1 MARVAKPKP
10 TVQDRIKVPEKRN
23 EVAWTIVGIDPS
35 LSRTGLAILDNTVD
49 GPTWTAIK
57 SLKPDDP
64 KAPSWIRSVMMANY
78 ITQSVL
84 ENEALNK
91 GLMIV
96 MEAPTPGNDYLATIN
111 KIIHAMVLP
120 EIRDVSDYAKICVMH
135 VNAMTMRSCLG
146 LTAKGNN
153 KHENI
158 KKSHDFADPAVFPG
172 IDSDACDA
180 VLLAQFGRY
189 VSDVFLGK
197 STTDIPDK
205 IAAALFDFTDVVK
218 GKGRNER
225 VVKKGII
232 YNPAYWFV
240 FTPTAYSISVK
251 DARVPPKKRLEKIE
265 VTI

>member
-10 TVQDRIKVPEKRN
+10 TVQDKIKVPVKRDEN
-23 EVAWTIVGIDPS
+23 SWTVVGIDPS
-35 LSRTGLAILDNTVD
+35 LSRTGLAILNNTVE
-49 GPTWTAIK
+49 GPTWASIQ
-57 SLKPDDP
+57 SLKPDDS
-64 KAPSWIRSVMMANY
+64 KAPSWIRSIMMANY
-78 ITQSVL
+78 ITEQIK
-84 ENEALNK
+84 ENESLEK
-91 GLMIV
+91 GLLIV
-96 MEAPTPGNDYLATIN
+96 LEAPTPGNDYLATIN
-111 KIIHAMVLP
+111 KIIHAVVLP
-120 EIRDVSDYAKICVMH
+120 DLRCSDYSTIYVMH

-158 KKSHDFADPAVFPG
+158 RKSHEFADATTFPG

-180 VLLAQFGRY
+180 ILLAQFGRY
-189 VSDVFLGK
+189 VSDVFMGK
-197 STTDIPDK
+197 GATDIPDK

-240 FTPTAYSISVK
+240 FEPTDYSISVK
-251 DARVPPKKRLEKIE
+251 DARVPPKKRLEKIT

>member
-35 LSRTGLAILDNTVD
+35 LSRTGLAILDNTPD

-57 SLKPDDP
+57 SLKPDDS
-64 KAPSWIRSVMMANY
+64 KAPSWIRSLMMARY
-78 ITQSVL
+78 IQTSVL
-84 ENEALNK
+84 ENEDLNK

-111 KIIHAMVLP
+111 KIIHAVVLP
-120 EIRDVSDYAKICVMH
+120 DLTCISDYSRICVMH

-158 KKSHDFADPAVFPG
+158 RKSHEFADSTAFPG

-180 VLLAQFGRY
+180 VLLAQFGRF

-197 STTDIPDK
+197 GVADIPDK
-205 IAAALFDFTDVVK
+205 IAAALFDFTDVTK

-240 FTPTAYSISVK
+240 FEPTEYSISVK
-251 DARVPPKKRLEKIE
+251 DARVPPKKRLEKIT
-265 VTI
+265 VII